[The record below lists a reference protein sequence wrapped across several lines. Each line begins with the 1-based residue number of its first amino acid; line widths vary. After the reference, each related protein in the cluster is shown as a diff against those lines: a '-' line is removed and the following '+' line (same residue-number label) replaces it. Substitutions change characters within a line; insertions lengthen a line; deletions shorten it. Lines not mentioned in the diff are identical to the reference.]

1 MSNPAYAFAQVS
13 GQSVDWRLRR
23 NCSLAPAQL
32 GWIYLSVCCVSLMI
46 GTFFWLQGATL
57 VLAFA
62 WLEVMVVGLAFFIYA
77 RHATDGEWISIEGAR
92 VVVECE
98 TAGKRERA
106 EFDRQWVR
114 VEPLADERS
123 LIEMSGRGRSVEV
136 GRFVRP
142 EQRLMLAQEIRRAL
156 RQA

>member
-13 GQSVDWRLRR
+13 GQSVDWRLQR

-57 VLAFA
+57 VLGFA

-114 VEPLADERS
+114 IEPRSDDRS
-123 LIEMSGRGRSVEV
+123 LIEVSGRGRSMEV

-142 EQRLMLAQEIRRAL
+142 EHRLVLAQEIRRAL

>member
-1 MSNPAYAFAQVS
+1 MSNLEYTFAQVS
-13 GQSVDWRLRR
+13 GQSIDWRLQK

-32 GWIYLSVCCVSLMI
+32 GWIYLSLCCVSLLI
-46 GTFFWLQGATL
+46 GTFFCLQGATL
-57 VLAFA
+57 VLGFA
-62 WLEVMVVGLAFFIYA
+62 WLEIMVVGLAFFIYA

-114 VEPLADERS
+114 VEPRADARS
-123 LIEMSGRGRSVEV
+123 LIEVSGRGKSVEV

-142 EQRLMLAQEIRRAL
+142 EHRLILAQEIRRAL

>member
-1 MSNPAYAFAQVS
+1 MSNLAYTFARVS
-13 GQSVDWRLRR
+13 GQSIDWKLQR

-32 GWIYLSVCCVSLMI
+32 GWIYLSLCGVSLLI

-57 VLAFA
+57 VLGFA
-62 WLEVMVVGLAFFIYA
+62 WLEVMAVGLAFFIYA
-77 RHATDGEWISIEGAR
+77 RHAADGEWISIEGSR
-92 VVVECE
+92 IVVECE

-114 VEPLADERS
+114 VEPRADDRS
-123 LIEMSGRGRSVEV
+123 LIEVSGRGRSVEV

-142 EQRLMLAQEIRRAL
+142 EHRLMLAQEIRRAL

>member
-13 GQSVDWRLRR
+13 GQSVDWKLQR
-23 NCSLAPAQL
+23 NCTLAPAQL
-32 GWIYLSVCCVSLMI
+32 GWIYLSLCCVSLLI

-57 VLAFA
+57 VLGFA
-62 WLEVMVVGLAFFIYA
+62 WFEVMIVGVAFFMYA
-77 RHATDGEWISIEGAR
+77 RHAADGEWISIEGTR

-114 VEPLADERS
+114 VEPRSDDRS
-123 LIEMSGRGRSVEV
+123 LIEVSGRGRSMEV

-142 EQRLMLAQEIRRAL
+142 EHRLVLAQEIRRAL

>member
-1 MSNPAYAFAQVS
+1 MSHRLYTFAQVS
-13 GQSVDWRLRR
+13 GESIDWRLQK

-32 GWIYLSVCCVSLMI
+32 AWIYLSLSCVSLLI

-57 VLAFA
+57 VLGFA
-62 WLEVMVVGLAFFIYA
+62 GLEILVVGFAFLMYA

-114 VEPLADERS
+114 IEPRTDDRS
-123 LIEMSGRGRSVEV
+123 LIEVSGRGKSVEV

>member
-1 MSNPAYAFAQVS
+1 MADRIYTFAQVS
-13 GQSVDWRLRR
+13 GQSIDWKLQK
-23 NCSLAPAQL
+23 NCALKPAQL
-32 GWIYLSVCCVSLMI
+32 VWIYLSLCCVSMLI
-46 GTFFWLQGATL
+46 GTLFWMQGATF
-57 VLAFA
+57 VLGFA
-62 WLEVMVVGLAFFIYA
+62 GLEVMVVGLAFLIYA
-77 RHATDGEWISIEGAR
+77 RHATDGEWISIEGGR

-114 VEPLADERS
+114 VEPGADERS
-123 LIEMSGRGRSVEV
+123 LIEMSGRGRSVAV

>member
-1 MSNPAYAFAQVS
+1 MADRNYTFAQVS
-13 GQSVDWRLRR
+13 GQSIDWKLQK
-23 NCSLAPAQL
+23 NCSLTPAQL
-32 GWIYLSVCCVSLMI
+32 GWIYLSLCCVSLLI

-57 VLAFA
+57 VICFTSF
-62 WLEVMVVGLAFFIYA
+62 EVFVVGLAFFIYA

-114 VEPLADERS
+114 VEPGADDRS
-123 LIEMSGRGRSVEV
+123 LIEMSGRGRSVAV

>member
-1 MSNPAYAFAQVS
+1 MSELVYTFAQVS
-13 GQSVDWRLRR
+13 GQSIDWRLKK

-32 GWIYLSVCCVSLMI
+32 AWIYLSLCGISLLI

-57 VLAFA
+57 VLGFA
-62 WLEVMVVGLAFFIYA
+62 GLEIMVVGLAFLVYA
-77 RHATDGEWISIEGAR
+77 RHAADGEWISIEGAR

-106 EFDRQWVR
+106 EFDRRWVR
-114 VEPLADERS
+114 VEPRADERS
-123 LIEMSGRGRSVEV
+123 LIEVSGRGKSVEV

-142 EQRLMLAQEIRRAL
+142 EHRWMLAQEIRRAL

>member
-1 MSNPAYAFAQVS
+1 MSNLAYTFARVS
-13 GQSVDWRLRR
+13 GQSIDWKLQR

-32 GWIYLSVCCVSLMI
+32 GWIYLSLCGDSLLI

-57 VLAFA
+57 VLGFA

-77 RHATDGEWISIEGAR
+77 RHAADGEWISIEGSR
-92 VVVECE
+92 IVVESE
-98 TAGKRERA
+98 AAGKRERA

-114 VEPLADERS
+114 VEPRADDRS
-123 LIEMSGRGRSVEV
+123 LIEVSGRGRSMEV

-142 EQRLMLAQEIRRAL
+142 EHRLMLAQEIRRAL